1 MTPAAGRGGN
11 PPSREHPISAGSA
24 SGRHPGPPAPDGAGD
39 PSPRRL
45 GQLAS
50 SRCPP
55 LPAAGRCPQPPSP
68 GHWPCASPEPCRPG
82 GGTAWPSRR
91 GGAAGLSG
99 RGGGGGG
106 GLGGR
111 ARSCSTSEGCGLS
124 GDEGR
129 RGSPA
134 AGGRRRGPPGHRL
147 SPPPPGERT
156 AEVRQRASP
165 CGRARQV
172 SALSCRPLPLRARS
186 RVPATEVVTLL
197 GLAERVRA
205 GGKRWRVI
213 WGF

>member
-68 GHWPCASPEPCRPG
+68 GHGRAPPPSHAGPGAGRPALPG
-82 GGTAWPSRR
+82 AGELRVSRE
-91 GGAAGLSG
+91 
-99 RGGGGGG
+99 GG

-111 ARSCSTSEGCGLS
+111 AQSCSTSEGCGLS

-129 RGSPA
+129 RGSPPPA

-147 SPPPPGERT
+147 SPPAPPGERP

-186 RVPATEVVTLL
+186 QVPATEVVTLL

-213 WGF
+213 WAS

>member
-106 GLGGR
+106 GGLGGR

-147 SPPPPGERT
+147 SPPLPGSEPRRFGSGQ
-156 AEVRQRASP
+156 APAAGP
-165 CGRARQV
+165 GRSQPFLA
-172 SALSCRPLPLRARS
+172 ALFPSEPALGCLPRRS
-186 RVPATEVVTLL
+186 
-197 GLAERVRA
+197 
-205 GGKRWRVI
+205 
-213 WGF
+213 

>member
-11 PPSREHPISAGSA
+11 PPSREHPINAGSA

-82 GGTAWPSRR
+82 GGTGCPSRR
-91 GGAAGLSG
+91 GGAARLS
-99 RGGGGGG
+99 GGGGGG

-147 SPPPPGERT
+147 SPPPSRGATR
-156 AEVRQRASP
+156 
-165 CGRARQV
+165 GG
-172 SALSCRPLPLRARS
+172 SAAGKPLRQG
-186 RVPATEVVTLL
+186 PAGLSPFLPPSSPPSPLSGTCHGGRDAL
-197 GLAERVRA
+197 GCR
-205 GGKRWRVI
+205 
-213 WGF
+213 